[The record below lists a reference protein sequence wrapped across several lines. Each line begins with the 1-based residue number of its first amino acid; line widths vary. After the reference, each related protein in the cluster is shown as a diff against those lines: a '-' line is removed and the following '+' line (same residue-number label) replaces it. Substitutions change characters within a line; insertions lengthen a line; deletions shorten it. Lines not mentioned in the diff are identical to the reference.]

1 MKNSK
6 PYHIVLA
13 ERFDDA
19 AVARLEQVGQ
29 VSVLEDSSP
38 EALLIAVSQAD
49 ALLVRSKAHVT
60 ARIIDA
66 APRLKVIGRAS
77 PNVDHIDLRAARRR
91 NISIVYTP
99 NVAVRSIAE
108 FTLGLILSLT
118 RRLPY
123 LDAQLRDGKFDTLRQ
138 PAGREMRCLTL
149 GLLGIDFVA
158 EELGRMCA
166 AAFGTPVIY
175 HDPAGRTPQDR
186 VAQPPSAVERMAQ
199 PPSAVELAAQAV
211 ELDALLAQ
219 SDVLSVHLPFVPET
233 RAFLNAARLAQLKPT
248 AVVVNTSR
256 GQVIDTV
263 ALAQALRR
271 RQIAGAGLDV
281 FEAEPLPANHP
292 LRHAPNC
299 ILTPHV
305 AGCTAD
311 ASANRFHTAAEDV
324 IRVLTGEPPCFRY
337 E

>member
-1 MKNSK
+1 MKGSK
-6 PYHIVLA
+6 NHHIVLA
-13 ERFDDA
+13 EPFDA
-19 AVARLEQVGQ
+19 AIVERLEEVGQ
-29 VSVLEDSSP
+29 VNVLQDSSP

-66 APRLKVIGRAS
+66 APNLKVIGRAS

-99 NVAVRSIAE
+99 NVAMRSVAE

-123 LDAQLRDGKFDTLRQ
+123 FDAQLREGKFDTLRQ
-138 PAGREMRCLTL
+138 PAGREMCCLTL

-158 EELGRMCA
+158 EELGRICK
-166 AAFGTPVIY
+166 AAFGMPIIY
-175 HDPAGRTPQDR
+175 HDPAGRAPR
-186 VAQPPSAVERMAQ
+186 A
-199 PPSAVELAAQAV
+199 
-211 ELDALLAQ
+211 LDARLVGLDAVLAE
-219 SDVLSVHLPFVPET
+219 SDVLSVHLQLMPET

-256 GQVIDTV
+256 GQIIDTI

-271 RQIAGAGLDV
+271 RLLGGAGLDV
-281 FEAEPLPANHP
+281 FEAEPLPSNHP

-305 AGCTAD
+305 AGCTLD
-311 ASANRFHTAAEDV
+311 ASTSRFQTAAEDV
-324 IRVLTGEPPCFRY
+324 IRVLRGEPPTFRY

>member
-1 MKNSK
+1 MKNGK
-6 PYHIVLA
+6 TYHIVLA
-13 ERFDDA
+13 EPFDGA

-38 EALLIAVSQAD
+38 EALLTAVSQAD
-49 ALLVRSKAHVT
+49 ALLVRCKVHVT

-66 APRLKVIGRAS
+66 APCLKVIGRAS

-99 NVAVRSIAE
+99 NVAVRSTAE

-123 LDAQLRDGKFDTLRQ
+123 FDAQVREGKFDTLRQ
-138 PAGREMRCLTL
+138 PGGHEMRRLTL

-158 EELGRMCA
+158 EDLGRMCG

-175 HDPAGRTPQDR
+175 HDLSGRTSQD
-186 VAQPPSAVERMAQ
+186 
-199 PPSAVELAAQAV
+199 LAAEAV
-211 ELDALLAQ
+211 ELDALLAR
-219 SDVLSVHLPFVPET
+219 SDILSVHLPFVPET

-248 AVVVNTSR
+248 AVIVNTSR

-271 RQIAGAGLDV
+271 RQLGGAGLDV
-281 FEAEPLPANHP
+281 FEAEPLPSNHA
-292 LRHAPNC
+292 LRHVPNC

-305 AGCTAD
+305 AGCTLD
-311 ASANRFHTAAEDV
+311 ASANRSHTAAEDV
-324 IRVLTGEPPCFRY
+324 IRVLTGELPRFRY